1 MRVAFLVGGD
11 TQSTLRSIEAVCGAP
26 NIRPVGILLDTGITS
41 RKSRLANLRRN
52 VKREGIGYLYRRMIG
67 ALRDWLDARAA
78 RLAPKREIDDLLRR
92 AFPEANLNLEDL
104 AARFQIPLVRAG
116 NLNQQAA
123 VEALRQ
129 LNADLGVVLGTRI
142 LKPAIFGV
150 PRLGC
155 INLHKGAVPGYRGMP
170 PGFWEIFDGA
180 KSAGVTVH
188 FVDAGLDT
196 GDVVGT
202 AEIPVHPLET
212 PDTLRTKLDIEGP
225 RALAEAVSAL
235 AAGTCE
241 RRAQQPS
248 AARPRRKPTHA
259 HLLELA
265 KRAPRLSVVESDE
278 KRIFKTVFYLF
289 LYRTGIFHLVH
300 RVRSRGAI
308 ILYHRVNDFA
318 GDNLTVTTRAL
329 AEHILILQ
337 RHYRPASTTDLV
349 ANVRNR
355 QAVPPGSVAIHFDDC
370 YRDVLLNG
378 SRLLEAAGFPAAMFI
393 ATGFI
398 DTGRVFEHDCA
409 KYPFTFE
416 NLHRTEIPALIE
428 RGFEIGAHTVNHVDL
443 GNIDPEA
450 VRYEVTESRRTLEE
464 ITGRDVPLFS
474 FPFGRKANIREDS
487 RRIIE
492 EAGFHA
498 LFSAHGGFV
507 SADSDP
513 YDIPRIGINSRYRAL
528 DLIMELEGLSLPQLF
543 PRLKSA
549 FRSSP
554 AAGTTRI

>member
-11 TQSTLRSIEAVCGAP
+11 TPSTLRSVEAVCRLP
-26 NIRPVGILLDTGITS
+26 NIQAAGILLDTGATP
-41 RKSRLANLRRN
+41 RGARMANLRRN
-52 VKREGIGYLYRRMIG
+52 VKREGIGYIYRRMIG
-67 ALRDWLDARAA
+67 ALRDWLDGRAA
-78 RLAPKREIDDLLRR
+78 RLAPKHEIDELLRR
-92 AFPEANLNLEDL
+92 AFPEASLNLEDL
-104 AARFQIPLVRAG
+104 ATRFEFPLIRAG
-116 NLNQQAA
+116 NLNQPVA

-129 LNADLGVVLGTRI
+129 LNADLGVVIGTRI
-142 LKPAIFGV
+142 LKPAIFSV

-155 INLHKGAVPGYRGMP
+155 INLHKGAVPDYRGMP
-170 PGFWEIFDGA
+170 PGFWEIYDGA
-180 KSAGVTVH
+180 KTAGVTIH

-196 GDVVGT
+196 GDIVGT
-202 AEIPVHPLET
+202 AEIPIHPLET
-212 PDTLRTKLDIEGP
+212 PDTLKTKLDIEGA
-225 RALAEAVSAL
+225 RLLAETVSAISD
-235 AAGTCE
+235 GICE
-241 RRAQQPS
+241 RRPQPPS
-248 AARPRRKPTHA
+248 TTRPRRKPTHA
-259 HLLELA
+259 QRRELEQ
-265 KRAPRLSVVESDE
+265 RAPHLGAIEGDE
-278 KRIFKTVFYLF
+278 KRIFKTALYLF
-289 LYRTGIFHLVH
+289 FYRSGIFRLA
-300 RVRSRGAI
+300 RRSRSRGAI

-329 AEHILILQ
+329 AEQILILK

-349 ANVRNR
+349 AKVRDR
-355 QAVPPGSVAIHFDDC
+355 QTVPPGSVAIHFDDC

-378 SRLLEAAGFPAAMFI
+378 SRLLQAAGFPAAMFI

-398 DTGRVFEHDCA
+398 DTDRVFEHDRA

-416 NLHRTEIPALIE
+416 NLHRAEIPALID
-428 RGFEIGAHTVNHVDL
+428 RGFEVGAHTVNHVDL
-443 GNIDPEA
+443 GKIDPEA

-464 ITGRDVPLFS
+464 ITGREVPLFS
-474 FPFGRKANIREDS
+474 FPFGRKANIREES

-492 EAGFHA
+492 ESGFDA

-507 SADSDP
+507 SAESDP

-543 PRLKSA
+543 PNLKSA